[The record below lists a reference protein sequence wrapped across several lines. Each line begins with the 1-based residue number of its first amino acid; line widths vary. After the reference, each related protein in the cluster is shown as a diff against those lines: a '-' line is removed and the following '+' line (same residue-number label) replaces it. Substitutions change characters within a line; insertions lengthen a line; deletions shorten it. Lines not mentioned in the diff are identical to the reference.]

1 MTTIHLFQIETFES
15 GFQNIVKMQNQ
26 IITSRATMQTK
37 LFELKD
43 LYGTLVKQNNKK
55 IFLFCLD
62 SFFFQYKTL
71 SVELDNIQ
79 RSITMINNR
88 IYGDYYK
95 LYHLILIE
103 LSPHDSE
110 VQKMLTEFKKYTPYK
125 DLDPFHE
132 YQTEDISKLHQDILR
147 ILTHVY
153 VNFLKKEQ
161 KIASYSEFTTTG
173 MSIGNFMQTL
183 SYENTLLRE
192 QLLLYVNYL
201 TFFHKSQTGF
211 LAKLYTRVQLFQREI
226 EEDIL
231 CNHSQLQNTSS
242 NDPTTITQHLQ
253 AVENDKQKELEDT
266 LVILEARL
274 EKTKVDENTSVS
286 IDVDSD
292 NDTVGGVSVSSL
304 DNTVEINDNSPK
316 LPDDG
321 SENIQMVV
329 NTEISD
335 NEIGT
340 SNDDK
345 E

>member
-1 MTTIHLFQIETFES
+1 MTTIHLFQIETLET
-15 GFQNIVKMQNQ
+15 GFQNILKMQNQ
-26 IITSRATMQTK
+26 IISCRATMQTK

-43 LYGTLVKQNNKK
+43 LYGKLVKQNNKK

-62 SFFFQYKTL
+62 SFYFQYKTL

-110 VQKMLTEFKKYTPYK
+110 VLKMLTEFKKYVPYK

-132 YQTEDISKLHQDILR
+132 YKPEDISKLHQDILR
-147 ILTHVY
+147 ILNHVY
-153 VNFLKKEQ
+153 IRFLKKEQ
-161 KIASYSEFTTTG
+161 NIASYSEFTTTG

-201 TFFHKSQTGF
+201 SFFHNSQTGF
-211 LAKLYTRVQLFQREI
+211 LTKLYARIQIFQKEI

-231 CNHSQLQNTSS
+231 CNHGQLQNTDP
-242 NDPTTITQHLQ
+242 NDATTITQHLQ
-253 AVENDKQKELEDT
+253 TIEDTNRKDLEDT
-266 LVILEARL
+266 LAILEARV
-274 EKTKVDENTSVS
+274 EEINMTADIE
-286 IDVDSD
+286 SD
-292 NDTVGGVSVSSL
+292 NDTI
-304 DNTVEINDNSPK
+304 DEETVQIIDTANDK
-316 LPDDG
+316 R
-321 SENIQMVV
+321 ENIQIEINTDLYDSEMVTKE
-329 NTEISD
+329 TET
-335 NEIGT
+335 ET
-340 SNDDK
+340 K
-345 E
+345 TETETETETEK